1 MLTYFLFV
9 LGFVLLIKGADY
21 LVKGASSI
29 AKRFN
34 VSDLV
39 IGLTIVAFG
48 TSMPEFIVNVL
59 ASLNGSAGL
68 AIGNVLGSNIA
79 NILLILGISAAIY
92 PLSVQKNTTW
102 KEIPFSFLASLALL
116 FVVNDNI
123 LSNQENNF
131 ISRGDGLVLILFFI
145 IFLYYTFLI
154 AKNTDE
160 KENLSSTEE
169 ITKIPVWQS
178 VVFVIG
184 GITGLMLGGQWI
196 VDGAIKIAS
205 SLGLS
210 ETIIGLTVVA
220 VGTSLPELA
229 TSALAA
235 FKKETDIAIGNV
247 VGSNI
252 FNILWILGASAVI
265 NPIPFNNDSNFD
277 VLVVLFTTILLFA
290 YLFVGKKHALERWQG
305 YSFVILYILYT
316 TYLVFQEL
324 N

>member
-34 VSDLV
+34 VSDIV

-48 TSMPEFIVNVL
+48 TSMPEFIVNTL

-68 AIGNVLGSNIA
+68 AIGNVLGSNIS

-102 KEIPFSFLASLALL
+102 KEIPFSLLVSLAL
-116 FVVNDNI
+116 FFIVNDNI
-123 LSNQENNF
+123 FANQENNF

-145 IFLYYTFLI
+145 IFLYYTFSI
-154 AKNTDE
+154 AKNTGQN
-160 KENLSSTEE
+160 ENPSNTEE
-169 ITKIPVWQS
+169 IAKISIWKS

-184 GITGLMLGGQWI
+184 GITSLMLGGQWI

-229 TSALAA
+229 TSVLAA
-235 FKKETDIAIGNV
+235 FKKETDIAVGNV

-277 VLVVLFTTILLFA
+277 VLFVLFTTVLLFA
-290 YLFVGKKHALERWQG
+290 YLFVGKKRTLERWQG

-324 N
+324 T